1 VKGGLHNMTETERQA
16 LVEKTLAECDRDE
29 KGRALVSAEFFDEY
43 FDLLPVGTF
52 TTDRRM
58 CKGRN
63 GQRMKPFVKGEV
75 TEIQRMGGKATMAAA
90 KERRT
95 FRDAILVALDS
106 KNPKTGKTIRE
117 EVVEALVE
125 KAMDGCVG
133 AFEALRDTAG
143 EKPTEQVNMDIMT
156 DADRELMNNLMSRLN
171 DGNR

>member
-1 VKGGLHNMTETERQA
+1 MTETERQA
-16 LVEKTLAECDRDE
+16 SVDKILAECKRDE
-29 KGRALVSAEFFDEY
+29 KGRPVVSAEIFNEY
-43 FDLLPVGTF
+43 FDLLPVATF
-52 TTDRRM
+52 SED
-58 CKGRN
+58 GF
-63 GQRMKPFVKGEV
+63 MKSRGGHRLIPFKKGES
-75 TEIQRMGGKATMAAA
+75 TEIQRMGGRANQAAA

-95 FRDAILVALDS
+95 FRDAIIYALDS